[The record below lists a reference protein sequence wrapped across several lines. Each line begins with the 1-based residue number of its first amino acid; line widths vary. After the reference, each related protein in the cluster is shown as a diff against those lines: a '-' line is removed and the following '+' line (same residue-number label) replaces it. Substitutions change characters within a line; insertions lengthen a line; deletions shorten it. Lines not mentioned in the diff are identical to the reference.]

1 LASVG
6 RCTAVCRFGDG
17 TREQAVTMPN
27 EGADAHPRPLHLL
40 TTEGVLAELV
50 SGRGV
55 DAGDA
60 DPFMLP
66 PDARAVLDWYRRN
79 GPKWTGSL
87 GGTDAEAIVDALG
100 KTPPDIP
107 GTIAGVRGTGA
118 KLRLKRLTA
127 YHFAGLQASSID
139 DVAPERFVFE
149 PSSTLT
155 LFEGWNGS
163 GKTSIANAIVWCL
176 TGEILRPQRM
186 PESGS
191 TEFDCEVDRETGPT
205 SHGMSAV
212 TPLPTTV
219 PAGAKAVPCD
229 TWVELLLMAE
239 DGTEVGPIRR
249 SQTRDARSRLVETAP
264 DLAAVGIDAM
274 AVRLGTTMPGMLAYL
289 QVGSA
294 SELGSA
300 VAKLTGLAGLV
311 DLGRHASRARERI
324 GKRMVKEIDGQIE
337 DIDRRYADQRKDLI
351 DRNLEFPA
359 MAPEAIVPPADVA
372 RLEDM
377 DRLRDHY
384 QKAKAEG
391 LNDAR
396 DVLGAAFDSDVE
408 ASRHSLE
415 ESLAPAEATLKL
427 KDLRSLN
434 RLSALKMDDGD
445 LDAASRLVADL
456 LEEAHALAEL
466 QKDLE
471 RTRRLQL
478 YARVGSWMHEHGL
491 ESDETCVVC
500 SGDLR
505 TVTDD
510 VTGVRVATHLRE
522 ARDGADMMGKSVAR
536 WASDWTAV
544 LARDLAGALHAESVR
559 DLPALPHDLL
569 RSALQDEV
577 FESEG
582 FTGVLVA
589 LRAGVVASV
598 GRHLVDVPTFDEPVP
613 SRLPDAIA
621 VQTADLGRLIGR
633 LERAIAFARWS
644 TRNRLAIRDFIVA
657 VRDGVDGRP
666 DQADAIRPRL
676 RRLSTIVN
684 GVAPITHA
692 LLLVDRLREL
702 LVARGRRWDR
712 RAECVR
718 TAGGLAAIEPI
729 GQLAQAQVDGLRTRL
744 HARSEYWRDR
754 IYQGATSFAPVLRET
769 AMDARGII
777 AIKVGRGSVQAP
789 AQHITNASAL
799 RASLLAF
806 FLAFREHV
814 LNANG
819 GLQLLILD
827 DPQDLL
833 DGDNRQ
839 RLARA
844 IAQIANG
851 AQLIATTHDRAF
863 ARTIVQEGR
872 REGLVQHRSVHPV
885 NGSRRTLRTSLAIED
900 LDRKRD
906 AFETGIDSAI
916 AAQDYVNEAR
926 IFLEARIGDL
936 FDGPA
941 HPAYSSPSTH
951 SSLFALMDRMRA
963 FVTLR
968 ANELARSPVLARL
981 CDDRALK
988 PEHEARRVLNAS
1000 HHDKGSISYADV
1012 MRIAEDLKRLRTA
1025 AEAVHEEYRRFR
1037 WREPLET
1044 DGAGV
1049 NVVRLKPVEVIA
1061 FDIPLCAD
1069 IAAFS
1074 SAAAQ
1079 GGSQV
1084 AYEDRVTGGWFD
1096 AKALFHIRYD
1106 TLGFAVPSGSIAVVE
1121 TEAASC
1127 RDHNLVVARWG
1138 KSVFARRL
1146 LKPKNC
1152 DGISLAAE
1160 MPDPRQSRGGD
1171 GG

>member
-1 LASVG
+1 
-6 RCTAVCRFGDG
+6 
-17 TREQAVTMPN
+17 M
-27 EGADAHPRPLHLL
+27 
-40 TTEGVLAELV
+40 
-50 SGRGV
+50 
-55 DAGDA
+55 
-60 DPFMLP
+60 
-66 PDARAVLDWYRRN
+66 
-79 GPKWTGSL
+79 
-87 GGTDAEAIVDALG
+87 
-100 KTPPDIP
+100 
-107 GTIAGVRGTGA
+107 
-118 KLRLKRLTA
+118 
-127 YHFAGLQASSID
+127 
-139 DVAPERFVFE
+139 
-149 PSSTLT
+149 
-155 LFEGWNGS
+155 
-163 GKTSIANAIVWCL
+163 
-176 TGEILRPQRM
+176 
-186 PESGS
+186 
-191 TEFDCEVDRETGPT
+191 
-205 SHGMSAV
+205 
-212 TPLPTTV
+212 
-219 PAGAKAVPCD
+219 
-229 TWVELLLMAE
+229 
-239 DGTEVGPIRR
+239 
-249 SQTRDARSRLVETAP
+249 
-264 DLAAVGIDAM
+264 
-274 AVRLGTTMPGMLAYL
+274 
-289 QVGSA
+289 
-294 SELGSA
+294 
-300 VAKLTGLAGLV
+300 
-311 DLGRHASRARERI
+311 
-324 GKRMVKEIDGQIE
+324 
-337 DIDRRYADQRKDLI
+337 
-351 DRNLEFPA
+351 
-359 MAPEAIVPPADVA
+359 
-372 RLEDM
+372 
-377 DRLRDHY
+377 
-384 QKAKAEG
+384 
-391 LNDAR
+391 
-396 DVLGAAFDSDVE
+396 
-408 ASRHSLE
+408 
-415 ESLAPAEATLKL
+415 
-427 KDLRSLN
+427 
-434 RLSALKMDDGD
+434 
-445 LDAASRLVADL
+445 
-456 LEEAHALAEL
+456 
-466 QKDLE
+466 
-471 RTRRLQL
+471 
-478 YARVGSWMHEHGL
+478 
-491 ESDETCVVC
+491 C

-569 RSALQDEV
+569 RSALLDEV
-577 FESEG
+577 FASEG
-582 FTGVLVA
+582 FTGVLSA
-589 LRAGVVASV
+589 LRPGVVASV
-598 GRHLVDVPTFDEPVP
+598 ERHLVDVPAFDEPVL
-613 SRLPDAIA
+613 SVLPDAIA
-621 VQTADLGRLIGR
+621 SQTADLGRLIGR

-644 TRNRLAIRDFIVA
+644 TLNRLAVRDFIVA

-666 DQADAIRPRL
+666 DQVDAIRPRL

-692 LLLVDRLREL
+692 LILVGRLREL
-702 LVARGRRWDR
+702 LVARGRRRSR
-712 RAECVR
+712 RTECVR
-718 TAGGLAAIEPI
+718 TAAGLAAIEPI
-729 GQLAQAQVDGLRTRL
+729 GQLAQSQVDGLRTRL
-744 HARSEYWRDR
+744 HARSEHWRDR

-777 AIKVGRGSVQAP
+777 EIKVGRGTVQAP

-814 LNANG
+814 LNVNG
-819 GLQLLILD
+819 GVQLLILD

-885 NGSRRTLRTSLAIED
+885 NGSRRTLGISLAIED

-906 AFETGIDSAI
+906 AFEASVDSAI

-936 FDGPA
+936 FDGPT
-941 HPAYSSPSTH
+941 HPAYAYPSTH
-951 SSLFALMDRMRA
+951 PSLFPLMDRMRG
-963 FVTLR
+963 FVALR
-968 ANELARSPVLARL
+968 PNDLARSPVLARL

-1000 HHDKGSISYADV
+1000 HHDKASISYADV

-1044 DGAGV
+1044 DGAV
-1049 NVVRLKPVEVIA
+1049 MNVVRLKPVEVID

-1084 AYEDRVTGGWFD
+1084 VYEDRVTGGWFD
-1096 AKALFHIRYD
+1096 DKALFHIRYD
-1106 TLGFAVPSGSIAVVE
+1106 TLGFAVPSGSVAVVE
-1121 TEAASC
+1121 TEAAMC

-1146 LKPKNC
+1146 LKPKNG

-1160 MPDPRQSRGGD
+1160 MPDPRQSRSTMRFDNNVVELHRIVGVLFSHLPPPSGRQEATEVDGLPELRRVEVAFKVREDSAVPLALPGQTVLAGGLLTPADLEGMRGEAVAVTVSD
-1171 GG
+1171 GTTYLKRVGSRLPGGLRAFRHFETIGGLGSSLVIATEDVDGLGDAPVMIYVRAVIGILYH